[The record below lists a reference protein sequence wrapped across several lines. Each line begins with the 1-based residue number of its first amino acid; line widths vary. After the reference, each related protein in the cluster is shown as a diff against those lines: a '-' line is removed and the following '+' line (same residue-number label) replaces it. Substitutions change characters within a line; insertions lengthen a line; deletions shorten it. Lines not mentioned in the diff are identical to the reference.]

1 LKTPVTRPKKCA
13 NIFSEGLLMSQE
25 AESGFWP
32 LVDFVDALD
41 NPLAEFLPVDGLGVL
56 DEILVTSVWTDL
68 DESGFTLGAEFRL
81 GRLGTLGLPGL
92 SQFKLS
98 LNPDALAE
106 GRLFLG
112 DDPYLMLK
120 DIEVSLQVAPE
131 ILRDANG
138 NGSVISAEC
147 WVRFDRE
154 GFHFLSF
161 GEVSLANARIAG
173 TEIEATLNGMHI
185 DAASSDLLKVR
196 NGFITLPMFKDSA
209 GNALRLT
216 GEAISIGRDGPS
228 GTFKRAAGAPLA
240 FKLGDFDCD
249 IDEAQVRLD
258 RGQLVDVSLT
268 GRLDLHKFLQD
279 DDNDGWVAVEF
290 SIGPNGLCAALSRD
304 VPLLEMKLDGLLD
317 LQVNSIRL
325 ESGSAA
331 RPTALWLS
339 GSLTPKVDSIEGSW
353 PTLEF
358 IDLGIDAQGGIRLA
372 KGASIATT
380 QPFVLTWNFLKLTVT
395 AFSLQRPED
404 APADLELRLSAGVEV
419 IAGLPAGASVD
430 GLVARW
436 SSAKPVSVSFNGI
449 GIHFGTPGGFQFAA
463 SVAWNE
469 SRQALTG
476 TGHLDIPAL
485 DIRLDAVIEAA
496 KDPTEDTNTLF
507 LAAEAE
513 LIPGGIPIGT
523 SGLSLY
529 AVSGLL
535 AYNLAL
541 KLPNNSPRRFFD
553 AFMEHPVGSFSAP
566 TKWKTSKGSNALG
579 LGVVI
584 GTADDGWLFSAR
596 GALMVSF
603 PDLAILLTATGDL
616 LRERRRL
623 NDGGQGNLAA
633 VLAIL
638 PAEQL
643 LRLDFAAQWASPP
656 LFETQGAGGGEFR
669 TNRPGDF
676 KIWLGQNPSVGAPV
690 YARAIKLGSEWML
703 NSEYWF
709 GLDAR
714 RQAEAGFR
722 SRFELRAG
730 GSSVYAEIVAHVGG
744 DAVLSWRPEQFE
756 GGLVLRGR
764 ARLAAGGLSLTI
776 GLDAGVDVQID
787 RPLLFEIF
795 LKACIEIDLGFD
807 EFEICLAHAFCWRKD
822 EHPELPR
829 MLHGLSA
836 VPRHWAP
843 LEQLANEV
851 PLGSGIVL
859 HPLSVEP
866 NGSVDLGI
874 VQPHS
879 ELVLEFSKSLF
890 IAPSVLNSVAL
901 NDVATPYPQS
911 IGSKSG
917 WMAKWSLEGLE
928 LVDLT
933 DGRAV
938 DLFGTF
944 TRSPVSEP
952 GKAFSPRP
960 PNTELGLLSSRRF
973 GQDGSL
979 GGGGAENAP
988 PIDCTPKETEVTVCL
1003 PLRGLQGG
1011 FGLLPNGWLY
1021 LWRQNQNPEL
1031 RDNRYGVG
1039 LAPEDE
1045 FSIWP
1050 DPEIDTLDFTIA
1062 PYQPKQP
1069 PVAGSEKKVSL
1080 SNTPPLRFS
1089 DRKVML
1095 LEVCWKVLLTDA
1107 DGPYQNWTGSSGT
1120 EEWTDKAQKQRLL
1133 IPGHTYMLNV
1143 SMSGQR
1149 MRHNGNSGAP
1159 AMYQRSYSFTAGRA
1173 PDWNGALS
1181 RAVEAHYPEDG
1192 RRPVYRHYDLIVEFK
1207 DSYFRALYDLDDRKL
1222 GVRLR
1227 DANGLP
1233 ITTANGEVLL
1243 PVQWELGM
1251 ARTAPAEE
1259 WWRKSR
1265 LNQVLHPCEPINP
1278 PEPGEV
1284 VLPIALI
1291 DLNLTPHMRYF
1302 AEIVAVDN
1310 GSTHQQFT
1318 PALASWSF
1326 TTSRYRTFEEM
1337 MRPPPSVPVSGA
1349 FQQHPATDRQFDSL
1363 AKSFGVPVV
1372 HLPTEPAMTPIRV
1385 GKNLAYVL
1393 IEAPEPMDDEAGR
1406 LTITIENQVADLIFN
1421 LDRTRLI
1428 AALPAPLVLS
1438 NSGVIAVNLLWKGG
1452 PAGAPRVMVRSIKGL
1467 VAQEEVMWQLPL
1479 GGLF

>member
-1 LKTPVTRPKKCA
+1 
-13 NIFSEGLLMSQE
+13 MSQE
-25 AESGFWP
+25 AGSGFWP
-32 LVDFVDALD
+32 LVDFVDTLD
-41 NPLAEFLPVDGLGVL
+41 IPLAEFLPADGLGVL
-56 DEILVTSVWTDL
+56 DGILVTRVWTDL
-68 DESGFTLGAEFRL
+68 DDGGFTLGAGFRL
-81 GRLGTLGLPGL
+81 GEVGPLSLPGL

-112 DDPYLMLK
+112 EDPYLMLE

-138 NGSVISAEC
+138 IGSVVSAEC
-147 WVRFDRE
+147 GVRFDRG

-161 GEVSLANARIAG
+161 SEVSLADARIAG
-173 TEIEATLNGMHI
+173 TEIAITLDGIHV
-185 DAASSDLLKVR
+185 DLAASDFLKVR
-196 NGFITLPMFKDSA
+196 SGFITLPMLKDSA
-209 GNALRLT
+209 GNSLRLD

-228 GTFKRAAGAPLA
+228 GIFERATGASLA
-240 FKLGDFDCD
+240 FKLGDFSCE
-249 IDEAQVRLD
+249 IDEARVRLD
-258 RGQLVDVSLT
+258 HGQLVDVSLT
-268 GRLDLHKFLQD
+268 GRLDLSRFLRGD
-279 DDNDGWVAVEF
+279 ENDGWVAVEF
-290 SIGPNGLCAALSRD
+290 SIGPNGLSAALSRE
-304 VPLLEMKLDGLLD
+304 VPLLEMKLEGLIDLD
-317 LQVNSIRL
+317 VNTIRL
-325 ESGSAA
+325 ESGSEAG
-331 RPTALWLS
+331 PTRLWLS
-339 GSLTPKVDSIEGSW
+339 GSLTPKVEGINGSW

-358 IDLGIDAQGGIRLA
+358 VDLGIDSKGGIHLA
-372 KGASIATT
+372 KGATVATT
-380 QPFVLTWNFLKLTVT
+380 QPFVLSWNFLKLTIT

-436 SSAKPVSVSFNGI
+436 NTATKDVSVSFDGI

-463 SVAWNE
+463 SLAWNK
-469 SRQALTG
+469 SRGALTG
-476 TGHLDIPAL
+476 TGYLDIQAI
-485 DIRLDAVIEAA
+485 DMRLDAVIEAA
-496 KDPTEDTNTLF
+496 RDPKKDTNTLF

-513 LIPGGIPIGT
+513 LFPGGIPIGT

-541 KLPNNSPRRFFD
+541 KLPHNGPRRFFD
-553 AFMEHPVGSFSAP
+553 AFMSPPSEGFSAP
-566 TKWKTSKGSNALG
+566 SKWETSRGSNALG

-603 PDLAILLTATGDL
+603 PDLAILLTATGDF
-616 LRERRRL
+616 LRERRPM

-633 VLAIL
+633 LLAIL

-643 LRLDFAAQWASPP
+643 LRLDVAAQWASPP

-690 YARAIKLGSEWML
+690 YARAIKLASQWML

-714 RQAEAGFR
+714 RQAEAGFQ

-730 GSSVYAEIVAHVGG
+730 GGAVYAEIVANVGG
-744 DAVLSWRPEQFE
+744 EAVLSWRPKQFE

-764 ARLAAGGLSLTI
+764 ARLSAGGLSLTI
-776 GLDAGVDVQID
+776 GLDAGVIVQINQ
-787 RPLLFEIF
+787 PLLFEVF
-795 LKACIEIDLGFD
+795 LRACIEIDLGFD
-807 EFEICLAHAFCWRKD
+807 EFEICLSHTFRWRKD
-822 EHPELPR
+822 EAPELNE
-829 MLHGLSA
+829 MLLSGFSA

-843 LEQLANEV
+843 LEQLGTNI
-851 PLGSGIVL
+851 PLDNGIVM
-859 HPLSVEP
+859 HPLSAEP
-866 NGSVDLGI
+866 KESVDLGI

-890 IAPSVLNSVAL
+890 VTPPVQKSVAL

-917 WMAKWSLEGLE
+917 WMARWSLESLE
-928 LVDLT
+928 LRDLT
-933 DGRAV
+933 SGTPV

-944 TRSPVSEP
+944 TRSPVAEA
-952 GKAFSPRP
+952 GKTFSPRP
-960 PNTELGLLSSRRF
+960 PNTELRLLSSRRF

-988 PIDCTPKETEVTVCL
+988 PIDCSPKPTEVKVCI
-1003 PLRGLQGG
+1003 PLKGLQEGYG
-1011 FGLLPNGWLY
+1011 RLPNGWLY
-1021 LWRQNQNPEL
+1021 HWHQVPYAPER

-1039 LAPEDE
+1039 LAPEDH

-1050 DPEIDTLDFTIA
+1050 DPEVDLLDFIIA

-1069 PVAGSEKKVSL
+1069 PIPGSETTISL
-1080 SNTPPLRFS
+1080 NNVPPLEFSNTE
-1089 DRKVML
+1089 VML
-1095 LEVCWKVLLTDA
+1095 LEVCWIQLLTDA
-1107 DGPYQNWTGSSGT
+1107 DGPYQDWAGSSGT
-1120 EEWTDKAQKQRLL
+1120 EEWTDKTQKQRLL
-1133 IPGHTYMLNV
+1133 TPGHRYILNV

-1149 MRHNGNSGAP
+1149 MRHNGNSGA
-1159 AMYQRSYSFTAGRA
+1159 AAVFDREYFFSAGRA

-1181 RAVEAHYPEDG
+1181 RAVEAHYPDEG

-1207 DSYFRALYDLDDRKL
+1207 DSYFRTLYDLDNRKL

-1233 ITTANGEVLL
+1233 VTTALGEVLL
-1243 PVQWELGM
+1243 PTHWELGEV
-1251 ARTAPAEE
+1251 RSAPVEK
-1259 WWRKSR
+1259 WWRTSR
-1265 LNQVLHPCEPINP
+1265 LDQVLHPCEPIEP
-1278 PEPGEV
+1278 PGPGEV
-1284 VLPIALI
+1284 FLPIALK
-1291 DLNLTPHMRYF
+1291 DLNLLPYMRYF
-1302 AEIVAVDN
+1302 AEIVAVEN
-1310 GSTHQQFT
+1310 GSIPQQFT

-1326 TTSRYRTFEEM
+1326 TTSLYGTFGEM
-1337 MRPPPSVPVSGA
+1337 MKPPSSMAVSGA
-1349 FQQHPATDRQFDSL
+1349 FQQHPAADRQFDSL
-1363 AKSFGVPVV
+1363 AKSFGIPVV
-1372 HLPTEPAMTPIRV
+1372 HLPTESGMTPVRA

-1393 IEAPEPMDDEAGR
+1393 IEAPEPIDDEVGR
-1406 LTITIENQVADLIFN
+1406 LTITVENQVADLIFN

-1428 AALPAPLVLS
+1428 ATLASPLALSDP
-1438 NSGVIAVNLLWKGG
+1438 GRVITVKLRWKGG
-1452 PAGAPRVMVRSIKGL
+1452 PEGVPRVMVRSIKGT
-1467 VAQEEVMWQLPL
+1467 VTDEEVVWQVPL
-1479 GGLF
+1479 GGLI